1 MQGPPTSNEDDEA
14 SVRSEYVQNGEHLSA
29 GSHKAAKH
37 TLPLELTAEDTI
49 KPAVLPP
56 LQDEDIKE
64 TKRPRLEM
72 PFPASTGGE
81 ATTKN
86 ASHDST
92 VALRA
97 AIAMLALC
105 QILHCSIDPTSARA
119 GRWTTDEDTKLKN
132 AVQMHDE

>member
-14 SVRSEYVQNGEHLSA
+14 SVRSEYVQNGKHLSA

-64 TKRPRLEM
+64 TMRPRLEM

-97 AIAMLALC
+97 AVAKLC
-105 QILHCSIDPTSARA
+105 AKYCIVASTRRRHARVA
-119 GRWTTDEDTKLKN
+119 GQRTKTPS
-132 AVQMHDE
+132 